1 MMESGMY
8 NTSVNIPIIVY
19 ASDPID
25 YAAASMWAS
34 NLTKMDPNI
43 HATPIYQA
51 FATTIGYMVP
61 GQNPMPIYLLGWIA
75 DYPYPS
81 DYVNAMYLENGTYP
95 AANGWNYT
103 NLVSWG
109 YTQEAQEWKNMTDLI
124 LKADSTANVTLA
136 IKYFDQ
142 AEQIAV
148 NLTLYVYTYQ
158 ANGFWFYAP
167 WIHGVE
173 YEENPMIGGGGDT
186 LYFYLTKG

>member
-1 MMESGMY
+1 
-8 NTSVNIPIIVY
+8 IVY

-34 NLTKMDPNI
+34 NLTEMDPNI

-51 FATTIGYMVP
+51 FSTTIGYMVP
-61 GQNPMPIYLLGWIA
+61 GQNPMPIYLLGWSP

-109 YTQEAQEWKNMTDLI
+109 YIQEAQEWKNMTDLI
-124 LKADSTANVTLA
+124 LKADSTANLTLA